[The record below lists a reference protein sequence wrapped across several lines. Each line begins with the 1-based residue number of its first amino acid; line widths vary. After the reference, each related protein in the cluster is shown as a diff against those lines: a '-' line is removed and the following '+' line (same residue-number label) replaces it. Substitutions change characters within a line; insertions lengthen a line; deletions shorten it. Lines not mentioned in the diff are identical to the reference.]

1 MPLWHIWQSCS
12 FSLLSVFF
20 LKSINLFT
28 LHLSCSPLLLFLP
41 VPPLKIPPPLPLPFS
56 SDKGKPPWIPSYP
69 ETSSPTRTIAF
80 RFFFLICYFLMHFY
94 FLCMS
99 VLSQCIYVH
108 HMHAWCPQ
116 KSEEGVR
123 VPGTRVMSICEPP
136 CGCQE
141 LNLGPLQE
149 HPVLLTAGQSLQPPH
164 LLFTGISPGYS
175 VISVRHGRA

>member
-1 MPLWHIWQSCS
+1 
-12 FSLLSVFF
+12 
-20 LKSINLFT
+20 
-28 LHLSCSPLLLFLP
+28 
-41 VPPLKIPPPLPLPFS
+41 
-56 SDKGKPPWIPSYP
+56 
-69 ETSSPTRTIAF
+69 
-80 RFFFLICYFLMHFY
+80 
-94 FLCMS
+94 MS

-149 HPVLLTAGQSLQPPH
+149 HPVLLIAGQSLQPPTIIY
-164 LLFTGISPGYS
+164 LAKLQKGNSPLYPLGIDSS
-175 VISVRHGRA
+175 H